1 MSHPSTPLGGPPTP
15 LNHASGT
22 STPTSTA
29 SASGGGALDQVVA
42 ALNVLYHGTDNKAR
56 EQANEWLGQFQKSND
71 AWATAQVILFA
82 PDAPA
87 EPKLFAA
94 QTFRQKITY
103 DLSSLP
109 EAQLVPLRDS
119 LLSALTMFTSG
130 PRVIR
135 TQLCLALADL
145 ALQMTPQQ
153 WPDPIGFM
161 VDLQGKDPNQAGSLL
176 EFLQVVAE
184 EYVHNMRIEVKNEFG
199 AKQGNAAERGQQVIG
214 LLSMYVQAPGITPA
228 LHNQCFECLAA
239 WLRTGQAAASATAGT
254 AVLAS
259 AFTALQDD
267 ELFDSAVDLL
277 VDLIHETQELDENVA
292 VIQEIVGRLLP
303 LKSVVADAAIR
314 EDEDKMRGYCRVLVE
329 AGEWYEQLIVQHQE
343 SFVPLVEAIASCA
356 THENLEIVGITL
368 GFWYRLSRGFYKARD
383 SCRPIQAI
391 LGIFSDLVSTIIRH
405 LHYPADDTPLIG
417 QERDNFREFRHKI
430 GDTLKDC
437 CSVLG
442 ATTCLR
448 KSLDIIT
455 NTLSSGANA
464 RWQDIEAPLFSMRTM
479 GAEVDPSDNE
489 VMPQIMELLP
499 NLPSHPKIRYASTL
513 VIGRYTQ
520 WIDYHPESIQYQL
533 PYIIGGFDGDN
544 EVSAAAAQ
552 AMKYL
557 CKDCSRHLVG
567 YLPQLHSFLQNV
579 ATRLPAEDLLE
590 LSEAVAHIVADV
602 PMAERPQAI
611 GMFVTPNIELVHAV
625 TTGSTTPAAS
635 TMTTKQDLKAAMDA
649 LERIDMML
657 SILQE
662 PIEQFPPE
670 CRQTCQQGWIVLD
683 QFLVKFVEGASGVG
697 EGEIA
702 EKACVAIRRGIQFFE
717 ELAEPLAPSVLER
730 MAACFEHSGASS
742 YLWITA
748 KTIERFAFK
757 RDPALLTAAKS
768 AVERQCAKVFAM
780 LQTIAPAQMADVL
793 DDFVN
798 LVIAVIEYAPDVL
811 FLSPSL
817 PAAFQAAL
825 STLTLLS
832 PSILLSALDAV
843 RATIGHESLQYD
855 PNDPHLSPVYAPMYP
870 QFANQIR
877 SILASPP
884 LLPLERFDPTA
895 SATASTITPA
905 QQPSQSGLTTGSILV
920 TLLLNLLVE
929 GHEDL
934 TSSVLTLFRLM
945 SLQFADVL
953 SSTLMTRSSAV
964 APVGSSALGPNGQ
977 GLNQGLES
985 LSDRL
990 VSDQDKLEFAQ
1001 KYQAA
1006 VTSGNPNAVK
1016 DTFMWLMRTSRR
1028 QRERTR
1034 YGR

>member
-1 MSHPSTPLGGPPTP
+1 MSLPTTPLGGPSTP
-15 LNHASGT
+15 LQHASGT

-29 SASGGGALDQVVA
+29 STSGGGALEQVVQ

-56 EQANEWLGQFQKSND
+56 EQANEWLAQFQKSND

-103 DLSSLP
+103 DLASLP

-119 LLSALTMFTSG
+119 LLSALTTFANG
-130 PRVIR
+130 PKVIR

-153 WPDPIGFM
+153 WSDPIGFM

-184 EYVHNMRIEVKNEFG
+184 EYSHNMRIEVRNEFG
-199 AKQGNAAERGQQVIG
+199 AKQGKAAERGQQVIS
-214 LLSMYVQAPGITPA
+214 LLSMYVQAPGITPT

-239 WLRTGQAAASATAGT
+239 WLRTGQAAASATAGS

-259 AFTALQDD
+259 AFNALQDD

-277 VDLIHETQELDENVA
+277 VDMIHETQELEENVA

-303 LKSVVADAAIR
+303 LKSVVIDPAVRD
-314 EDEDKMRGYCRVLVE
+314 DEDKMRGYCRILVE

-343 SFVPLVEAIASCA
+343 SFVPLVEAIAACA

-368 GFWYRLSRGFYKARD
+368 GFWYRLSRGLYKARG
-383 SCRPIQAI
+383 SIQPIPAI
-391 LGIFSDLVSTIIRH
+391 LNIYSELVSTIIRH
-405 LHYPADDTPLIG
+405 LHYPADDAPLVG

-455 NTLSSGANA
+455 ATLSSGSSA

-479 GAEVDPSDNE
+479 GAEVDPYDNE
-489 VMPQIMELLP
+489 VMPQIMDLLP
-499 NLPSHPKIRYASTL
+499 KLPSHPKIRYASTL

-520 WIDYHPESIQYQL
+520 WIDYHPDSIQYQL
-533 PYIIGGFDGDN
+533 PYIIAGFEGDN

-567 YLPQLHSFLQNV
+567 YLPQLHSFLQTV
-579 ATRLPAEDLLE
+579 STKLPAEDLLE
-590 LSEAVAHIVADV
+590 LSEAMAHIVTQV
-602 PMAERPQAI
+602 PMAERPQAV
-611 GMFVTPNIELVHAV
+611 GMFVTPNIEVVHAL
-625 TTGSTTPAAS
+625 TSSGTATSPPS
-635 TMTTKQDLKAAMDA
+635 KQEMRLALDA
-649 LERIDMML
+649 LDRIDMML
-657 SILQE
+657 SILTDDHE
-662 PIEQFPPE
+662 PIQQFPQE
-670 CRQTCQQGWIVLD
+670 CQQTCQQSWLVID
-683 QFLVKFVEGASGVG
+683 QFLDKFASSSSVGGVNKVQL
-697 EGEIA
+697 A
-702 EKACVAIRRGIQFFE
+702 EKACVAIRRGIQFFG
-717 ELAEPLAPSVLER
+717 ELAEPLAPNVLDR
-730 MAACFEHSGASS
+730 MATCFEQTGGSS

-757 RDPALLTAAKS
+757 RESGLLTAART
-768 AVERQCAKVFAM
+768 AVERECVKVFEM
-780 LQTIAPAQMADVL
+780 LQTTSPAQMADVL
-793 DDFVN
+793 EDFVR
-798 LVIAVIEYAPDVL
+798 LVTSVIEYAPDVL
-811 FLSPSL
+811 FMSPSL
-817 PAAFQAAL
+817 PAAFQATL

-832 PSILLSALDAV
+832 PAILLSALDAV
-843 RATIGHESLQYD
+843 RATIGHECLQFD
-855 PNDPHLSPVYAPMYP
+855 HNDPHLPPVFAPMYP

-877 SILASPP
+877 SVLSSSV
-884 LLPLERFDPTA
+884 LLPLERFDPASSAVASTTTTTG
-895 SATASTITPA
+895 SATT
-905 QQPSQSGLTTGSILV
+905 LTTGSVLV
-920 TLLLNLLVE
+920 TLLLNALVE

-934 TSSVLTLFRLM
+934 TSSVLTLFRLL
-945 SLQFADVL
+945 SLQFTDTLSNALL
-953 SSTLMTRSSAV
+953 SSSSTV
-964 APVGSSALGPNGQ
+964 AADSSLQHVSLAQ
-977 GLNQGLES
+977 GLDS
-985 LSDRL
+985 LDERV
-990 VSDQDKLEFAQ
+990 VSSQDKLEFAQ
-1001 KYQAA
+1001 RYQAA
-1006 VTSGNPNAVK
+1006 LTSGNPNAVK
-1016 DTFMWLMRTSRR
+1016 DSFTWLMRTSRR